1 MVDDLEVFQASR
13 SGTIAGRSSLL
24 MVTIDIL
31 IAIIPIAILY
41 SCHAHT
47 DDEK

>member
-24 MVTIDIL
+24 MVTNIDRYYTYL
-31 IAIIPIAILY
+31 HILY
-41 SCHAHT
+41 SSVQA
-47 DDEK
+47 DEK